1 MELIVISESKLK
13 IMLTGPDMVK
23 YELEG
28 DFADCADVHT
38 REAFRHIFE
47 DARAEIGFD
56 TEGERLLVQMY
67 ASKGGGCEIFVTK
80 LGGEPAGG
88 VRLSE
93 EAPLDGE
100 AWDSPLLAVG
110 ASRMTEGERELL
122 RRVYACGEE
131 DEMVT
136 AQVKAIALRFDIPSD
151 LLAVCRR
158 LSAAG
163 FGGESRVYIVEG
175 TPDMWF
181 LLLELAGGSFSRLPR
196 KYAFLSEYGEEIDY
210 GDTELFLSEYGR
222 EVCGE
227 RAVETLARV

>member
-28 DFADCADVHT
+28 DAADCADAHT

-80 LGGEPAGG
+80 LGGEPGG
-88 VRLSE
+88 RLRFSE
-93 EAPLDGE
+93 EIPLDGDT
-100 AWDSPLLAVG
+100 WDGPLLA
-110 ASRMTEGERELL
+110 AESSMTEGERELL
-122 RRVYACGEE
+122 KRVYACGEA
-131 DEMVT
+131 VT
-136 AQVKAIALRFDIPSD
+136 AQVRSVALRFDTLKD

-158 LSAAG
+158 LSEAG
-163 FGGESRVYIVEG
+163 FDGESRAYIAEG
-175 TPDMWF
+175 APDLWF
-181 LLLELAGGSFSRLPR
+181 LLLELSGGTISRLPR
-196 KYAFLSEYGEEIDY
+196 RYAFLVEYGEETDFE
-210 GDTELFLSEYGR
+210 DTALFLSEYGR

-227 RAVETLARV
+227 RAVEILARM